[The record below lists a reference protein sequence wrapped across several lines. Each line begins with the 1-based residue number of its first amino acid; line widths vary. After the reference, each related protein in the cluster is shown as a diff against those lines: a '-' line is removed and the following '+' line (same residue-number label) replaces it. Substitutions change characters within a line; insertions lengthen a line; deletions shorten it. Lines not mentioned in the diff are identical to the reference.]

1 MLSQILKCIQTYTQV
16 HMDLI
21 YACVCVGHIQ
31 APYSITDELLPAH
44 DKSPPVCGISVVV
57 HVGARPDPT
66 VSALS
71 PTTWGPAWLTDGRIS
86 SDKKHQWL
94 ITEAHLSP
102 YGGPSVPR
110 TIGPKKVHLSLST
123 WFPGADSPRI
133 CVVIT
138 TAMCMH
144 TYDCQ
149 LHHTKL
155 KCIQHTW
162 G

>member
-1 MLSQILKCIQTYTQV
+1 
-16 HMDLI
+16 MDLI

-110 TIGPKKVHLSLST
+110 TIGPKKVHLS
-123 WFPGADSPRI
+123 
-133 CVVIT
+133 
-138 TAMCMH
+138 
-144 TYDCQ
+144 
-149 LHHTKL
+149 
-155 KCIQHTW
+155 
-162 G
+162 